1 MNVNMLNRSFTDSY
15 RLGDKPVNA
24 VSADVFSTSGGEKPQ
39 DIVNAFTATPVD
51 SVSILTIVPMRL
63 LSK

>member
-24 VSADVFSTSGGEKPQ
+24 VSADVFF
-39 DIVNAFTATPVD
+39 N
-51 SVSILTIVPMRL
+51 
-63 LSK
+63 